1 MQIQGRLNLHLPP
14 YSDQCVYFQPT
25 AHAEIQSRLNVPF
38 KLRTRGGVQHR
49 HRRWWVRKT
58 HDGRACSELCPTILT
73 PHRGWLTAEGRVC
86 APLTLLALLRPR
98 GVGEVLVI
106 RQRRCAS

>member
-1 MQIQGRLNLHLPP
+1 M
-14 YSDQCVYFQPT
+14 YFQPT

-38 KLRTRGGVQHR
+38 KLRTRRGVQHR

-58 HDGRACSELCPTILT
+58 HDGRAWSELCPTILT

-86 APLTLLALLRPR
+86 APLRGSQPKSTRWAVRTELSASSLARKR
-98 GVGEVLVI
+98 E
-106 RQRRCAS
+106 A